1 MRRLQPKPLA
11 FALTGMI
18 LGYLVWSVI
27 LMAIILLTPIYYWWV
42 TVAAVTLIILTS
54 AAFFRARKCKGRAIA
69 FAYWFAPLLPSI
81 TSAYIVVLAFSR
93 Y

>member
-1 MRRLQPKPLA
+1 MRRLQPNPVA

-18 LGYLVWSVI
+18 LGYLAWLAI

-54 AAFFRARKCKGRAIA
+54 VAFSRARNYKGKAIA

-81 TSAYIVVLAFSR
+81 MSVYIVVLAFSR
-93 Y
+93 C